1 MVFYEL
7 VIGRFGFDFAIL
19 IFKIKI
25 LARNDKR
32 KMKTKFLLEYRKV
45 IALKK
50 RHLKPE
56 FIWEES
62 LFSKQSLLKRGF

>member
-1 MVFYEL
+1 MVFNEL

-45 IALKK
+45 IAL
-50 RHLKPE
+50 
-56 FIWEES
+56 
-62 LFSKQSLLKRGF
+62 